1 MFKLAERS
9 YILRTTIGTP
19 NFLYLLYTK
28 VSALSFRITVSTD
41 VSCTTHS
48 TTTILMMNQYNNLI
62 YPLKI
67 RIIVNIEFKFREIN
81 FIKYLRVVVLREMR
95 HPSKEIIGTW
105 SNMLKGKKI
114 VLCICGSVAAM
125 KSPEIARSLMRHG
138 AEVYTVMSKAATEI
152 IHPYLMEWA
161 TGNPVVSKLTGK
173 IEHVGLCGKTET
185 RVDLVLIAPA
195 TANTISKIACGIDDT
210 PVTTFV
216 STALGTGI
224 PIMIVP
230 AMHETMYT
238 NPFVS
243 ENIER
248 LKKSGVM
255 FVGPRIEEGKAK
267 IATVNQVLDAI
278 LRFFTPKILKGK
290 RVLITTGPTREYL
303 DDVKFLTTP
312 SSGKMGVALAEECIA
327 SGAEVTIVMGPT
339 VIKPPLEAKVIN
351 VVTCDEMLEAVVS
364 ELKSNKYDLIFL
376 PAAPLDFKFAEK
388 AKGKISSNVRELMV
402 KLTATPK
409 ISGKIR
415 SHAPRTIIV
424 GFKAEYG
431 VPIEEMIERAY
442 RRLLQNDMDLIVAN
456 DVSRSDIGFGS
467 DYNEVYII
475 DKDKN
480 VTHVPLMSKRE
491 VAREVVRKALEIKR

>member
-1 MFKLAERS
+1 
-9 YILRTTIGTP
+9 
-19 NFLYLLYTK
+19 
-28 VSALSFRITVSTD
+28 
-41 VSCTTHS
+41 
-48 TTTILMMNQYNNLI
+48 
-62 YPLKI
+62 
-67 RIIVNIEFKFREIN
+67 
-81 FIKYLRVVVLREMR
+81 MR

-105 SNMLKGKKI
+105 SNLLRGKKI
-114 VLCICGSVAAM
+114 VLCICGSVAAI
-125 KSPEIARSLMRHG
+125 KSPEIARGLMRHG
-138 AEVYTVMSKAATEI
+138 AEVYTVMSKAATEL

-161 TGNPVVSKLTGK
+161 TGNPVVTKLTGK
-173 IEHVGLCGKTET
+173 IEHVELCGKTET
-185 RVDLVLIAPA
+185 HADLVLIAPA

-243 ENIER
+243 ENIR
-248 LKKSGVM
+248 KLKEQGII
-255 FVGPRIEEGKAK
+255 FIGPRIEEGKAK
-267 IATVNQVLDAI
+267 IATVDQIINAI

-290 RVLITTGPTREYL
+290 SVLITTGPTREYL

-327 SGAEVTIVMGPT
+327 SGAKVTIVMGPT
-339 VIKPPLEAKVIN
+339 TVKPPLEAKVIS
-351 VVTCDEMLEAVVS
+351 VVTCEEMLEAVVN
-364 ELKSNKYDLIFL
+364 ELKNNKYDFIFL

-388 AKGKISSNVRELMV
+388 TKGKISSDIGELTV

-409 ISGKIR
+409 ISGKVR
-415 SHAPRTIIV
+415 KYAPKSIIV

-431 VPIEEMIERAY
+431 VAIEEMIERAY
-442 RRLLQNDMDLIVAN
+442 KRLLQNDLDLIVAN

-467 DYNEVYII
+467 DYNEVYIV
-475 DKDKN
+475 DRNKN
-480 VTHVPLMSKRE
+480 VTHIPLMNKRE
-491 VAREVVRKALEIKR
+491 VAREIIKKAVEIKKN